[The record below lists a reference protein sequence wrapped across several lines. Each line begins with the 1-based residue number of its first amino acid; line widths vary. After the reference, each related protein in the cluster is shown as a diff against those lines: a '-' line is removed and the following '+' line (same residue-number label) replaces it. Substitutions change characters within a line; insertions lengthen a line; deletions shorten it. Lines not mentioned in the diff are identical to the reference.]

1 MKERLYMS
9 DKLNAATAMS
19 SSSGG
24 SSSGGPPENSRRL
37 LFGAYL
43 DFIRIRFLTMLAYRI
58 NYYSGILIY
67 SLNIGVNYFT
77 WMAIYG
83 NGDSLG
89 GFTATQMTSYVAVS
103 WMARAFYFNNL
114 DREISTDIRD
124 GSIAIQFIR
133 PYNYVLVKM
142 MQGLGEGMFR
152 FLLFMIPGMAIA
164 MLLFPVQLPTAPS
177 AWAGFLVMLFFSF
190 LINSQINIITG
201 LSAFFVEN
209 NEGMMRMKRVI
220 VDLFSGLIV
229 PISLFPDWLSSILKV
244 LPFQAITYLPGSVF
258 TGRVQGVGIWNVLGI
273 QIVWFLALL
282 IPIVWLYHAARQRLF
297 VQGG

>member
-1 MKERLYMS
+1 MS
-9 DKLNAATAMS
+9 DKLNAAVSSSAGGA

-24 SSSGGPPENSRRL
+24 QPENGRRL
-37 LFGAYL
+37 LLGAYF
-43 DFIRIRFLTMLAYRI
+43 DFIRIRFLTMLAYRV

-67 SLNIGVNYFT
+67 TLNIGVNYFT
-77 WMAIYG
+77 WKAIYG
-83 NGDSLG
+83 NGESLG
-89 GFTATQMTSYVAVS
+89 GFTGAQMTTYVAVS

-142 MQGLGEGMFR
+142 MQGLGEGLFR
-152 FLLFMIPGMAIA
+152 FMMLMIPGMVIAI
-164 MLLFPVQLPTAPS
+164 LLFPVQLPTEPS

-190 LINSQINIITG
+190 LISSQINVITG

-220 VDLFSGLIV
+220 VDLFSGLII
-229 PISLFPDWLSSILKV
+229 PISLFPDWLSGVLKV

-258 TGRVQGVGIWNVLGI
+258 TGRVQGVGIWNVLGV
-273 QIVWFLALL
+273 QVFWFLVLL

>member
-1 MKERLYMS
+1 MS
-9 DKLNAATAMS
+9 DKLNPATAMS
-19 SSSGG
+19 STSGG
-24 SSSGGPPENSRRL
+24 SSSGGPQENSRKL

-229 PISLFPDWLSSILKV
+229 PISLFPNWLSSVLEV

-273 QIVWFLALL
+273 QIIWFLVLL

>member
-1 MKERLYMS
+1 MS
-9 DKLNAATAMS
+9 EQLKAAAAAS
-19 SSSGG
+19 SAGG
-24 SSSGGPPENSRRL
+24 SPAGSPPENGWRL
-37 LFGAYL
+37 LLGAYF
-43 DFIRIRFLTMLAYRI
+43 DFIRIRFLTMLAYRV

-67 SLNIGVNYFT
+67 TLNIGVNYFT
-77 WMAIYG
+77 WRAIYG
-83 NGDSLG
+83 DGESLG
-89 GFTATQMTSYVAVS
+89 GFTGAQMTTYVAVS

-142 MQGLGEGMFR
+142 MQGLGEGLFR
-152 FLLFMIPGMAIA
+152 FMMLMIPGMVIAI
-164 MLLFPVQLPTAPS
+164 LLFPVQLPTDLS
-177 AWAGFLVMLFFSF
+177 AWAGFLAMLFFSF
-190 LINSQINIITG
+190 LISSQINIITG

-209 NEGMMRMKRVI
+209 NEGMMRMKRVV

-229 PISLFPDWLSSILKV
+229 PISLFPGWLSSVLEV

-273 QIVWFLALL
+273 QVIWFVVLL

>member
-1 MKERLYMS
+1 MS
-9 DKLNAATAMS
+9 DKLSMAVS
-19 SSSGG
+19 PSSGG
-24 SSSGGPPENSRRL
+24 SSGGSKENGRRL
-37 LFGAYL
+37 LLGAYF
-43 DFIRIRFLTMLAYRI
+43 DFIRIRFLTMLAYRV

-67 SLNIGVNYFT
+67 TLNIGVNYFT
-77 WMAIYG
+77 WKAIYG
-83 NGDSLG
+83 GGEALG
-89 GFTATQMTSYVAVS
+89 GFTGAQMTTYVAVS

-152 FLLFMIPGMAIA
+152 FMMLMIPGMIIA
-164 MLLFPVQLPTAPS
+164 VLLFPVHLPTELS

-190 LINSQINIITG
+190 LISSQINIITG

-209 NEGMMRMKRVI
+209 NEGMMRMKRVV

-229 PISLFPDWLSSILKV
+229 PITLFPGWLASILKF

-273 QIVWFLALL
+273 QVVWFLVLL
-282 IPIVWLYHAARQRLF
+282 VPIVWLYHAARQRLF

>member
-1 MKERLYMS
+1 MS
-9 DKLNAATAMS
+9 EQLKAAAATS
-19 SSSGG
+19 SAGG
-24 SSSGGPPENSRRL
+24 SSAGGPEEKGWRL
-37 LFGAYL
+37 LLGAYF
-43 DFIRIRFLTMLAYRI
+43 DFIRIRFLTMLAYRV

-67 SLNIGVNYFT
+67 TLNIGVNYFT
-77 WMAIYG
+77 WRAIYG
-83 NGDSLG
+83 DGESLG
-89 GFTATQMTSYVAVS
+89 GFTGAQMTTYVAVS

-152 FLLFMIPGMAIA
+152 FMMLMIPGMVIAI
-164 MLLFPVQLPTAPS
+164 LLFPVHLPTEPS
-177 AWAGFLVMLFFSF
+177 AWVGFLVMLFFSF
-190 LINSQINIITG
+190 LISSQINIITG

-209 NEGMMRMKRVI
+209 NEGMMRMKRVV

-229 PISLFPDWLSSILKV
+229 PITLFPDWLSSILKV

-273 QIVWFLALL
+273 QVIWFVVLL
-282 IPIVWLYHAARQRLF
+282 IPIVWLYHASRQRLF

>member
-1 MKERLYMS
+1 ML
-9 DKLNAATAMS
+9 
-19 SSSGG
+19 
-24 SSSGGPPENSRRL
+24 
-37 LFGAYL
+37 GAYM
-43 DFIRIRFLTMLAYRI
+43 DFIRIRFLTMLAYRV

-67 SLNIGVNYFT
+67 TLNIGVNYFT
-77 WMAIYG
+77 WKAIYG
-83 NGDSLG
+83 DGQALG
-89 GFTATQMTSYVAVS
+89 GFTAAQMTTYVAVS

-152 FLLFMIPGMAIA
+152 FMLFMIPGMAIA
-164 MLLFPVQLPTAPS
+164 MLLFPVNLPTEPS
-177 AWAGFLVMLFFSF
+177 AWIGFLVMLFFSF
-190 LINSQINIITG
+190 LINSQINVITG
-201 LSAFFVEN
+201 LLAFFVEN
-209 NEGMMRMKRVI
+209 NEGMMRMKRVV

-229 PISLFPDWLSSILKV
+229 PISLFPGWLSSVLEV

-258 TGRVQGVGIWNVLGI
+258 TGRVQGVGIWNVLGV
-273 QIVWFLALL
+273 QVLWFLLLL
-282 IPIVWLYHAARQRLF
+282 IPIVWLYHAARKRLF

>member
-1 MKERLYMS
+1 
-9 DKLNAATAMS
+9 MS
-19 SSSGG
+19 STSGG
-24 SSSGGPPENSRRL
+24 SSSGGPQENSRKL

-229 PISLFPDWLSSILKV
+229 PISLFPNWLSSVLEV

-273 QIVWFLALL
+273 QIIWFLVLL

>member
-1 MKERLYMS
+1 MS
-9 DKLNAATAMS
+9 DKLNPATAMS

-24 SSSGGPPENSRRL
+24 ASSGGPQENSRKL

-177 AWAGFLVMLFFSF
+177 AWAGFMVMLFFSF

-229 PISLFPDWLSSILKV
+229 PISLFPNWLSSVLEV

-273 QIVWFLALL
+273 QIIWFLVLL

>member
-1 MKERLYMS
+1 MS
-9 DKLNAATAMS
+9 KLQPAGPAAPK
-19 SSSGG
+19 GG
-24 SSSGGPPENSRRL
+24 KKRGGDGL

-43 DFIRIRFLTMLAYRI
+43 DFIRIRFLTMLAYRV

-67 SLNIGVNYFT
+67 TLNIGVYYFT
-77 WMAIYG
+77 YKAIYG
-83 NGDSLG
+83 GNETLG
-89 GFTATQMTSYVAVS
+89 GFTATQMTTYIAVT

-124 GSIAIQFIR
+124 GSIAVQFIR

-142 MQGLGEGMFR
+142 MQGFGEGVFR
-152 FLLFMIPGMAIA
+152 FLMFMIPGMAIA
-164 MLLFPVQLPTAPS
+164 LLLFPIELPKDPY
-177 AWAGFLVMLFFSF
+177 AWAGFLTMLFFSF
-190 LINSQINIITG
+190 LINSQINVITG
-201 LSAFFVEN
+201 LLAFFVEN
-209 NEGMMRMKRVI
+209 NEGMMRMKRTL

-229 PISLFPDWLSSILKV
+229 PISLFPDWLAGVLKL

-273 QIVWFLALL
+273 QAVWFVILL
-282 IPIVWLYHAARQRLF
+282 LPILWLYRAARQRVF

>member
-1 MKERLYMS
+1 MS
-9 DKLNAATAMS
+9 EKLNTAAVPGVSGT
-19 SSSGG
+19 GG
-24 SSSGGPPENSRRL
+24 SRESRWRL
-37 LFGAYL
+37 LLGAYF
-43 DFIRIRFLTMLAYRI
+43 DFIRLRFLTMLAYRV

-67 SLNIGVNYFT
+67 TLNIGVNYFT
-77 WMAIYG
+77 WRAIYG
-83 NGDSLG
+83 DGDSLG
-89 GFTATQMTSYVAVS
+89 GFTGAQMTTYVAVS

-133 PYNYVLVKM
+133 PYNYVMVKM
-142 MQGLGEGMFR
+142 MQGLGEGVFR
-152 FLLFMIPGMAIA
+152 FMMLMIPGMVIA
-164 MLLFPVQLPTAPS
+164 MLLFPVQLPTEPS
-177 AWAGFLVMLFFSF
+177 AWIGFLVMLFFSF
-190 LINSQINIITG
+190 LINSQLNVITG

-229 PISLFPDWLSSILKV
+229 PITLFPDWLSSVLKV

-273 QIVWFLALL
+273 QVIWFLVLL

>member
-1 MKERLYMS
+1 MS
-9 DKLNAATAMS
+9 EQLKAAAATS
-19 SSSGG
+19 SAGG
-24 SSSGGPPENSRRL
+24 SSAGSPQENGWRL
-37 LFGAYL
+37 LLGAYF
-43 DFIRIRFLTMLAYRI
+43 DFIRIRFLTMLAYRV

-67 SLNIGVNYFT
+67 TLNIGVNYFT
-77 WMAIYG
+77 WRAIYG
-83 NGDSLG
+83 EGESLG
-89 GFTATQMTSYVAVS
+89 GFTGAQMTTYVAVS

-142 MQGLGEGMFR
+142 MQGLGEGLFR
-152 FLLFMIPGMAIA
+152 FMMLMIPGMVIAI
-164 MLLFPVQLPTAPS
+164 LLFPVQLPTDLS

-190 LINSQINIITG
+190 LISSQINIITG

-209 NEGMMRMKRVI
+209 NEGMMRMKRVV

-229 PISLFPDWLSSILKV
+229 PISLFPGWLSSVLEV

-273 QIVWFLALL
+273 QIIWFAVLL

>member
-1 MKERLYMS
+1 ML
-9 DKLNAATAMS
+9 
-19 SSSGG
+19 
-24 SSSGGPPENSRRL
+24 
-37 LFGAYL
+37 GAYF
-43 DFIRIRFLTMLAYRI
+43 DFIRIRFLTMLAYRV

-67 SLNIGVNYFT
+67 TLNIGVNYFT
-77 WMAIYG
+77 WRAIYG
-83 NGDSLG
+83 DGESLG
-89 GFTATQMTSYVAVS
+89 GFTGAQMTTYVAVS

-142 MQGLGEGMFR
+142 MQGLGEGLFR
-152 FLLFMIPGMAIA
+152 FMMLMIPGMVIAI
-164 MLLFPVQLPTAPS
+164 LLFPVQLPTELS
-177 AWAGFLVMLFFSF
+177 AWAGFLAMLFFSF
-190 LINSQINIITG
+190 LISSQINIITG

-209 NEGMMRMKRVI
+209 NEGMMRMKRVV

-229 PISLFPDWLSSILKV
+229 PISLFPGWLSSVLEV

-273 QIVWFLALL
+273 QVIWFVVLL

>member
-1 MKERLYMS
+1 MS
-9 DKLNAATAMS
+9 DKLNPATAIS

-24 SSSGGPPENSRRL
+24 ASSSGPQENSRKL

-229 PISLFPDWLSSILKV
+229 PISLFPNWLSSVLEV

-273 QIVWFLALL
+273 QIIWFLVLL

>member
-1 MKERLYMS
+1 MS
-9 DKLNAATAMS
+9 EQLKAAAAAS
-19 SSSGG
+19 SAGG
-24 SSSGGPPENSRRL
+24 SPAGSPPVNGWRL
-37 LFGAYL
+37 LLGAYF
-43 DFIRIRFLTMLAYRI
+43 DFIRIRFLTMLAYRV

-67 SLNIGVNYFT
+67 TLNIGVNYFT
-77 WMAIYG
+77 WRAIYG
-83 NGDSLG
+83 DGESLG
-89 GFTATQMTSYVAVS
+89 GFTGAQMTTYVAVS

-142 MQGLGEGMFR
+142 MQGLGEGLFR
-152 FLLFMIPGMAIA
+152 FMMLMIPGMVIAI
-164 MLLFPVQLPTAPS
+164 LLFPVQLPTELS
-177 AWAGFLVMLFFSF
+177 AWAGFLAMLFFSF
-190 LINSQINIITG
+190 LISSQINIITG

-209 NEGMMRMKRVI
+209 NEGMMRMKRVV

-229 PISLFPDWLSSILKV
+229 PISLFPGWLSSVLEV

-273 QIVWFLALL
+273 QVIWFVVLL

>member
-1 MKERLYMS
+1 MS
-9 DKLNAATAMS
+9 RDFTELAATTLE

-24 SSSGGPPENSRRL
+24 NGPESKKSGRKL
-37 LFGAYL
+37 LLGAYI
-43 DFIRIRFLTMLAYRI
+43 DFIRIRFLTMLAYRV
-58 NYYSGILIY
+58 NYYTGILIY

-77 WMAIYG
+77 WKAIYG
-83 NGDSLG
+83 GGDAIG
-89 GFTATQMTSYVAVS
+89 GFTGAQMTSYVAVS

-142 MQGLGEGMFR
+142 MQGLGEGIFR
-152 FLLFMIPGMAIA
+152 FMLFMIPGMGIA
-164 MLLFPVQLPTAPS
+164 MLLFPVHLPTDPT

-190 LINSQINIITG
+190 LINSQINVITG

-229 PISLFPDWLSSILKV
+229 PISLFPGWLSAVLKL

-273 QIVWFLALL
+273 QIFWFLALL
-282 IPIVWLYHAARQRLF
+282 IPMVWLYHAARHRLF

>member
-1 MKERLYMS
+1 MS
-9 DKLNAATAMS
+9 DKLETAVS
-19 SSSGG
+19 SSAGG
-24 SSSGGPPENSRRL
+24 SSAGGPQESSRRL
-37 LFGAYL
+37 LMGAYL
-43 DFIRIRFLTMLAYRI
+43 DFIRIRFLTMLAYRV

-83 NGDSLG
+83 KGESLG
-89 GFTATQMTSYVAVS
+89 GFSATQMTSYVAVS

-142 MQGLGEGMFR
+142 MQGLGEGIFR
-152 FLLFMIPGMAIA
+152 FMLFMIPGMAIA
-164 MLLFPVQLPTAPS
+164 MLLFPVQLPTELS
-177 AWAGFLVMLFFSF
+177 AWVGFLVMLFFSF
-190 LINSQINIITG
+190 LINSQINVITG

-209 NEGMMRMKRVI
+209 NEGMMRMKRVV
-220 VDLFSGLIV
+220 VDLFSGLVV
-229 PISLFPDWLSSILKV
+229 PISLFPDWLSSVLKF

-258 TGRVQGVGIWNVLGI
+258 TGRVQGVGIWNVLGV
-273 QIVWFLALL
+273 QVFWFLVLL
-282 IPIVWLYHAARQRLF
+282 IPIIWLNHAARQRLF

>member
-1 MKERLYMS
+1 MS
-9 DKLNAATAMS
+9 EQLNSAVA
-19 SSSGG
+19 SSGG
-24 SSSGGPPENSRRL
+24 SSGGSGENGRRL
-37 LFGAYL
+37 LLGAYF

-67 SLNIGVNYFT
+67 TLNIGVNYFT
-77 WMAIYG
+77 WKAIYG
-83 NGDSLG
+83 GGESLG
-89 GFTATQMTSYVAVS
+89 GFTGAQMTTYVAVS

-142 MQGLGEGMFR
+142 MQGLGEGLFR
-152 FLLFMIPGMAIA
+152 FMMLMIPGMVIAI
-164 MLLFPVQLPTAPS
+164 LLFPVQLPTEPS
-177 AWAGFLVMLFFSF
+177 AWIGFLVMLFFSF
-190 LINSQINIITG
+190 LISSQINIITG

-229 PISLFPDWLSSILKV
+229 PITLFPGWLSSILKV

-273 QIVWFLALL
+273 QVIWFLVLL
-282 IPIVWLYHAARQRLF
+282 VPIVWLYHAARQRLF

>member
-1 MKERLYMS
+1 MS
-9 DKLNAATAMS
+9 DKHISAPAISAS
-19 SSSGG
+19 AEGSSSGG
-24 SSSGGPPENSRRL
+24 SQDNSRRL

-83 NGDSLG
+83 DGDSLG

-229 PISLFPDWLSSILKV
+229 PISLFPDWLSSVLKV

-273 QIVWFLALL
+273 QIIWFLVLL
-282 IPIVWLYHAARQRLF
+282 LPIVWLYHAARRRLF